1 MEIMAK
7 SSYIRTSARKL
18 RLVVPL
24 AKGFPPERAITAL
37 EQSTKRAT
45 IPLIKTIKQAVANA
59 VNNLKLEEKN
69 LMIKNILIE
78 EGPTYKRWRPAAR
91 GRAVPRL
98 KRTSHIRVILEAKEE
113 PSSAP
118 AKGGATEGKE
128 EKGNKKDGTKS

>member
-7 SSYIRTSARKL
+7 SSYLRTSARKL

-24 AKGFPPERAITAL
+24 AKGLPPERAMTAL
-37 EQSTKRAT
+37 EQSTKAAT
-45 IPLIKTIKQAVANA
+45 VPLIKTIKQAVANA

-98 KRTSHIRVILEAKEE
+98 KRTSHIKVILETKEE
-113 PSSAP
+113 EIK
-118 AKGGATEGKE
+118 KGG
-128 EKGNKKDGTKS
+128 KKDGTKS